1 LQYHRPSLRISFAE
15 GVRLLREAGY
25 DASEEE
31 DLDTEK
37 ARSKT
42 HTHTNIYIYTDRRG
56 AGRLIGVCGWAVGR
70 PLQAQPTRKEAV
82 C

>member
-1 LQYHRPSLRISFAE
+1 MVWSVVLQYHRPSLRISFAE

-37 ARSKT
+37 ARTRKKK
-42 HTHTNIYIYTDRRG
+42 HTHNISYIQTERGRQIDRGLRMG
-56 AGRLIGVCGWAVGR
+56 GWKT
-70 PLQAQPTRKEAV
+70 P
-82 C
+82 